1 MFYQKLC
8 CYYGTY
14 TKLTKKIKT
23 FLWIE
28 ECQKAWELI
37 KHKYIEALI
46 LTSPNWQVEFHVH
59 TYASLLIVGAMMS
72 HNVIGKSDQLIVY
85 ASRLLNKV
93 KQNYSTT
100 EREVLT
106 MVFTLHKFKHYFIG
120 NKFVFHVDHM
130 ALVYLFNK
138 PQVSRIIAGWL
149 LLFLKYDFTVVYKP
163 TKTHVVTNALSR
175 LPDITKPTCVPNQ
188 TMDASLFY
196 IKLEWLND
204 VNFFLKNDR
213 LRARY

>member
-1 MFYQKLC
+1 
-8 CYYGTY
+8 
-14 TKLTKKIKT
+14 
-23 FLWIE
+23 
-28 ECQKAWELI
+28 
-37 KHKYIEALI
+37 
-46 LTSPNWQVEFHVH
+46 
-59 TYASLLIVGAMMS
+59 VGAMMS

-204 VNFFLKNDR
+204 VIFFLKNDR